1 LTVAFF
7 GISNI
12 NFKKLGNHHHS
23 SNSKA
28 HENQKKLGFTIFL
41 NIFITIVQIA
51 GGFIS
56 GSLSLLSD
64 ALHNFSDVISLIISY
79 LASTLLKKHQTS
91 KQTFG
96 YKRAEVVAAFIN
108 TVILIIVA
116 VLLIFESI
124 KRFKDP
130 VVIDSGWVIGLAIGA
145 LIINGI
151 SALILNRGSK
161 ENMNIRSAYLHL
173 LSDAFTSLAVLIGG
187 VLIYFYKF
195 YWIDGAL
202 TLLIAVYLIFVS
214 WKLLLESLK
223 VLMLFTP
230 SSIVI
235 ETINEEIST
244 IPEIRNIH
252 HVHVWQLDNDQIYFE
267 GHVDFVDNLTLQ
279 KVNEILGRI
288 QGTLHE
294 HFNIEHV
301 TLQPEFNRCQKK
313 DLISQGH

>member
-1 LTVAFF
+1 LA
-7 GISNI
+7 
-12 NFKKLGNHHHS
+12 HHHHHLD

-28 HENQKKLGFTIFL
+28 RENQKRLGLTIFL
-41 NIFITIVQIA
+41 NIFITVAQMA
-51 GGFIS
+51 GGLVS

-64 ALHNFSDVISLIISY
+64 ALHNFSDVVSLIISF

-91 KQTFG
+91 KRTFG

-108 TVILIIVA
+108 TMILIIVA
-116 VLLIFESI
+116 VLLAFESI

-130 VVIDSGWVIGLAIGA
+130 VVIDSGWVIALAFGA
-145 LIINGI
+145 LIINGV
-151 SALILNRGSK
+151 SAVILNKGSK

-173 LSDAFTSLAVLIGG
+173 LADAFTSLAVLIGG
-187 VLIYFYKF
+187 SLMFFFKI
-195 YWIDGAL
+195 YWIDGVL
-202 TLLIAVYLIFVS
+202 TLVIAVYLIFVS
-214 WKLLLESLK
+214 WKLLLESLN

-230 SSIVI
+230 PSIVI

-267 GHVDFVDNLTLQ
+267 GHVDFIDNLPLQ
-279 KVNEILGRI
+279 NVNEILGKI
-288 QGTLHE
+288 QRTLHD
-294 HFNIEHV
+294 HFNIEHI

>member
-1 LTVAFF
+1 M
-7 GISNI
+7 
-12 NFKKLGNHHHS
+12 
-23 SNSKA
+23 
-28 HENQKKLGFTIFL
+28 
-41 NIFITIVQIA
+41 A
-51 GGFIS
+51 GGLVS

-64 ALHNFSDVISLIISY
+64 ALHNFSDVVSLIISF

-91 KQTFG
+91 KRTFG

-108 TVILIIVA
+108 TMILIIVA
-116 VLLIFESI
+116 VFLAFESI

-130 VVIDSGWVIGLAIGA
+130 VVINSGWVIALAIGA
-145 LIINGI
+145 LIINGV
-151 SALILNRGSK
+151 SAVILNKSSK

-173 LSDAFTSLAVLIGG
+173 LADAFTSLAVLIGG
-187 VLIYFYKF
+187 SLMFFFKI
-195 YWIDGAL
+195 YWIDGVL
-202 TLLIAVYLIFVS
+202 TLVIAVYLIFVS
-214 WKLLLESLK
+214 WKLLLESLN

-230 SSIVI
+230 PSIVI

-267 GHVDFVDNLTLQ
+267 GHVDFIDNLPLQ
-279 KVNEILGRI
+279 NVNEILGKI
-288 QGTLHE
+288 QRTLHD
-294 HFNIEHV
+294 HFNIEHI